1 VSMESQGWVGLALV
15 RIAAVYL
22 VIALVLG
29 LAMAVRQDFSLAS
42 VHSHLG
48 LLGWASMGLAGIVYL
63 VLPRTGRS
71 RLAVVHFWLH
81 NVGLPVMLGALAVLH
96 LSDDSRAEP
105 LVGLGSLPS
114 WSSPST
120 SSGTGPGTRSPAARR
135 RAGSEPGGSRRDR
148 RTAPLQPSG
157 RRPSEPLQ
165 RNGFS
170 ARTVP

>member
-1 VSMESQGWVGLALV
+1 MESQGWVGLALV

-105 LVGLGSLPS
+105 LVGLGSFLVL
-114 WSSPST
+114 
-120 SSGTGPGTRSPAARR
+120 
-135 RAGSEPGGSRRDR
+135 AGL
-148 RTAPLQPSG
+148 AVFAVNLF
-157 RRPSEPLQ
+157 
-165 RNGFS
+165 RNGAGNEVAGGAPS
-170 ARTVP
+170 RGV

>member
-1 VSMESQGWVGLALV
+1 MESKGWVGVALI

-29 LAMAVRQDFSLAS
+29 LAMGLRQDFSLAS

-81 NVGLPVMLGALAVLH
+81 NVGLPVMLGALTVLD
-96 LSDDSRAEP
+96 LLGDSRAEP
-105 LVGLGSLPS
+105 VVGLGSFLVL
-114 WSSPST
+114 
-120 SSGTGPGTRSPAARR
+120 AALTVF
-135 RAGSEPGGSRRDR
+135 AVNVF
-148 RTAPLQPSG
+148 
-157 RRPSEPLQ
+157 
-165 RNGFS
+165 RNGAGPEVAGAGPS
-170 ARTVP
+170 RGV

>member
-1 VSMESQGWVGLALV
+1 MESKGWVGLALV

-29 LAMAVRQDFSLAS
+29 FTMGLRQDFSLAS

-81 NVGLPVMLGALAVLH
+81 NVGLPVMLGALTVVDFLG
-96 LSDDSRAEP
+96 DSRAEP
-105 LVGLGSLPS
+105 VVGLGSFLVLVAL
-114 WSSPST
+114 T
-120 SSGTGPGTRSPAARR
+120 VFAVNVF
-135 RAGSEPGGSRRDR
+135 
-148 RTAPLQPSG
+148 
-157 RRPSEPLQ
+157 
-165 RNGFS
+165 RNGAGPEVAGAGPS
-170 ARTVP
+170 RGV

>member
-1 VSMESQGWVGLALV
+1 VEVSTESKGWVGVALI

-29 LAMAVRQDFSLAS
+29 LAMGLRQDFSLAS

-81 NVGLPVMLGALAVLH
+81 NVGLPVMLGALTVLD
-96 LSDDSRAEP
+96 LLGDSRAEP
-105 LVGLGSLPS
+105 VVGLGSFLVL
-114 WSSPST
+114 
-120 SSGTGPGTRSPAARR
+120 AALTVF
-135 RAGSEPGGSRRDR
+135 AVNVF
-148 RTAPLQPSG
+148 
-157 RRPSEPLQ
+157 
-165 RNGFS
+165 RNGAGPEVAGAGPS
-170 ARTVP
+170 RGV